1 MKANT
6 MKLQKRIYSVLI
18 GVLLVASL
26 GCSLTDLATLTP
38 TPVPVAIEVPAQPT
52 WTPTPLPPIITPESG
67 AEIDENVA
75 MLALQSRII
84 AVYKAVS
91 PSVVNITNRSYAY
104 SMFGQAIPQEGSGSG
119 FVYDTDGNIITN
131 YHVIENAEELLVTFS
146 NGNVYPAEVVGAD
159 SLNDLAVIHIDAGT
173 DLPSPLMLGNSSTL
187 DVGQFVIA
195 IGNPFGLEQTLTTGV
210 ISALGRVIQ
219 SETGFIG
226 EAIQTDAAIN
236 PGNSGGPLL
245 DLDGHIV
252 GVNSQIVS
260 PSGASAGI
268 GFAVSADTVRR
279 VVVELIARG
288 YYPHPWTGLE
298 NVVALTPS
306 IIDWFQKAGMDIP
319 VDAGLLVLEVT
330 RGGPADDAGIQGG
343 TRMVRMGRYQVP
355 VGGDII
361 TALDGQPVAD
371 LETWTI
377 YLETQKAIGDT
388 VQMTILRDGQEQVIP
403 VVLEEQPTGR

>member
-1 MKANT
+1 MSVK
-6 MKLQKRIYSVLI
+6 KRRLWNLLGIVVVVMI
-18 GVLLVASL
+18 GL
-26 GCSLTDLATLTP
+26 GCTLTDLATLTP
-38 TPVPVAIEVPAQPT
+38 DPMPAVTAVPAQPT
-52 WTPTPLPPIITPESG
+52 ITPTPLPPIITSESG

-159 SLNDLAVIHIDAGT
+159 SLNDLAVIHIDAGA
-173 DLPSPLMLGNSSTL
+173 DLPSPLLLGNSSTL
-187 DVGQFVIA
+187 DVGQFVMA

-210 ISALGRVIQ
+210 ISALGRVIE
-219 SETGFIG
+219 SESGFIG

-260 PSGASAGI
+260 NSGDSAGI

-288 YYPHPWTGLE
+288 YYPHPWAGME
-298 NVVALTPS
+298 NIVALTPS
-306 IIDWFQKAGMDIP
+306 IVDWFVKAGMDIP
-319 VDAGLLVLEVT
+319 VDDGLLVLEVT

-388 VQMTILRDGQEQVIP
+388 VQITILRDGREQVIS

>member
-1 MKANT
+1 MKANSL
-6 MKLQKRIYSVLI
+6 KLRKCAYI
-18 GVLLVASL
+18 GLVGLLLLASL
-26 GCSLTDLATLTP
+26 GCSLTDLATLSPTP
-38 TPVPVAIEVPAQPT
+38 TATATPAKPT
-52 WTPTPLPPIITPESG
+52 ATALPPLATLEPSTVADEG
-67 AEIDENVA
+67 AAV
-75 MLALQSRII
+75 LALQARII
-84 AVYKAVS
+84 EVYKAVS

-146 NGNVYPAEVVGAD
+146 NGNVYPAEVVGSD
-159 SLNDLAVIHIDAGT
+159 SLNDLAVIHVDAGA
-173 DLPSPLMLGNSSTL
+173 DLPAPIILGNSSGL
-187 DVGQFVIA
+187 DVGQFVMA

-210 ISALGRVIQ
+210 ISALGRVIE
-219 SETGFIG
+219 SEAGFIG

-245 DLDGHIV
+245 DLDGRVV

-260 PSGASAGI
+260 NSGDSAGI
-268 GFAVSADTVRR
+268 GFAVSADTVQR

-288 YYPHPWTGLE
+288 YYPHPWVGMD
-298 NVVALTPS
+298 NMVGLTPS
-306 IIDWFQKAGMDIP
+306 IVDWFQKAGMDIP
-319 VDAGLLVLEVT
+319 VDAGLMVLEVT
-330 RGGPADDAGIQGG
+330 RGGPADSAGIRGG
-343 TRMVRMGRYQVP
+343 SRMVRMGRYQVP

-361 TALDGQPVAD
+361 TAIDGQPVAD

-388 VQMTILRDGQEQVIP
+388 VQITILRDGQEQVIP
-403 VVLEEQPTGR
+403 VVLEEQPTGH

>member
-6 MKLQKRIYSVLI
+6 MKLQKRIYIVLI

-67 AEIDENVA
+67 AEIDESVA
-75 MLALQSRII
+75 MMALQSRII

-104 SMFGQAIPQEGSGSG
+104 SMFGQAVPQEGSGSG
-119 FVYDTDGNIITN
+119 FVYDTDGDIITN

-146 NGNVYPAEVVGAD
+146 NGNVYQAEVVGAD
-159 SLNDLAVIHIDAGT
+159 SLNDLAVIHIDAGA
-173 DLPSPLMLGNSSTL
+173 DLPAPLMLGNSSTL
-187 DVGQFVIA
+187 DVGQFVMA

-260 PSGASAGI
+260 NSGDSAGI
-268 GFAVSADTVRR
+268 GFAVS
-279 VVVELIARG
+279 
-288 YYPHPWTGLE
+288 HPWVGLE
-298 NVVALTPS
+298 NIVALTPS
-306 IIDWFQKAGMDIP
+306 IIDWFQNAGMDIP
-319 VDAGLLVLEVT
+319 VDAGLMVLEVT

-343 TRMVRMGRYQVP
+343 TRLVRMGRYQVP

-361 TALDGQPVAD
+361 TAIDGQPVAD

-388 VQMTILRDGQEQVIP
+388 VQITILRDGREQVIP